1 MDKDNGAIDA
11 MIREDRMDDVDENVA
26 PWRDMMRN
34 ANRPSPP
41 EYAAEEKQF
50 RVPVFVA
57 PPQAPLPSV
66 PPPAAQPLPQA
77 PAGER
82 VLRRPAEVLSLLR
95 EHVQWDAA
103 QNQLL
108 RQNAPLG
115 TRVLVTPAPFTP
127 VAVPMLA
134 PVLDPKALEERIAEI
149 KARVPQVD
157 FSLEAIKARR
167 AFLGRVNEQRRA
179 AYSRFM
185 QQIRDWSRAE
195 EEYNTL
201 REYDEAVEN
210 FTKDLEHAK
219 KVLGGSKKRA
229 RSIEEEEDL

>member
-1 MDKDNGAIDA
+1 MDNGDIDA
-11 MIREDRMDDVDENVA
+11 MIREVGDRMEGVDENVA
-26 PWRDMMRN
+26 PWRDLIRN
-34 ANRPSPP
+34 ANQPSPP

-57 PPQAPLPSV
+57 PPQDPLPSV
-66 PPPAAQPLPQA
+66 PQPAAQPLPQA

-82 VLRRPAEVLSLLR
+82 MLQRPREVLSLLR

-103 QNQLL
+103 QNQFL
-108 RQNAPLG
+108 RQNAPAG
-115 TRVLVTPAPFTP
+115 TRVLVAPDPFNP
-127 VAVPMLA
+127 VAA
-134 PVLDPKALEERIAEI
+134 PILSPVVDPKALEERIAQI

-167 AFLGRVNEQRRA
+167 AFLGRLNEQRRA
-179 AYSRFM
+179 AYFRFM
-185 QQIRDWSRAE
+185 TQIRNWSRAE
-195 EEYNTL
+195 EEYNSL

-229 RSIEEEEDL
+229 RPIEEEDL